1 MENRDRIGHPVMLRC
16 FAAGAVVLAQGMT
29 AQAPLAQ
36 AQSVQAQSVQSAQ
49 QIQPVAYRGS
59 GRIDVQ

>member
-1 MENRDRIGHPVMLRC
+1 MENRERICNQVMLLC
-16 FAAGAVVLAQGMT
+16 FTAGGLILLHGMST
-29 AQAPLAQ
+29 QNRLAQ
-36 AQSVQAQSVQSAQ
+36 AQPVQSAP

>member
-1 MENRDRIGHPVMLRC
+1 MENRDRISPPVMLRC
-16 FAAGAVVLAQGMT
+16 FAVGAVVLLQAPPAQAPP

-36 AQSVQAQSVQSAQ
+36 SAQ
-49 QIQPVAYRGS
+49 PIQPVAYRGS